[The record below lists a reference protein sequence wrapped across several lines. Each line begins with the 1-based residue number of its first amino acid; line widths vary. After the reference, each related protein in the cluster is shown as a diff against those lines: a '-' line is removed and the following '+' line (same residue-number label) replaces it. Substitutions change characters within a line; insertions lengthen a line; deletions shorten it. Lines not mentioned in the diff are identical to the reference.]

1 MNHIFI
7 LSADHCNTIF
17 IDRVLSKTNI
27 GWDSSYFNNSFL
39 DGPKFLFH
47 LQKGYFLDLIIWK
60 IITFPQLA
68 CCSILSPPLKS
79 HASSFSRNSTT
90 HESFSISRLRK
101 KLTNLYKSKNFKLEI
116 KAKIRNW
123 KKKVHQLKS

>member
-7 LSADHCNTIF
+7 LSADHCNTTF
-17 IDRVLSKTNI
+17 IDRVPSKTNI

-60 IITFPQLA
+60 IITFPQLT
-68 CCSILSPPLKS
+68 CWSILISALKS
-79 HASSFSRNSTT
+79 HARSFSQNPPHTRVLVSPD
-90 HESFSISRLRK
+90 
-101 KLTNLYKSKNFKLEI
+101 LE
-116 KAKIRNW
+116 RD
-123 KKKVHQLKS
+123 